1 MNRILHLITDP
12 RYERS
17 RLLHA
22 VQEAAE
28 NGADWVQVRDHR
40 ATAAELFDLTRD
52 VCAIC
57 HPRNV
62 RVAVNDRVDVALAAG
77 ADGAQLGARSLPLAQ
92 ARRIAP
98 GLTFGAS
105 VHDRDSAQVAG
116 AAGADWLTFG
126 HVFPT
131 PSHSGEAP
139 RGLDRLAK
147 IVQFSDL
154 PVIAIGGIG
163 VERVNDVLRSGA
175 AGIAVISAILQAP
188 DPAAATRALRRA
200 LDA

>member
-1 MNRILHLITDP
+1 MNRALHLITDP
-12 RYERS
+12 GYERS

-28 NGADWVQVRDHR
+28 TGVDWVQVRDHR

-77 ADGAQLGARSLPLAQ
+77 ADGAQLGARSLPLVE

-98 GLTFGAS
+98 GLKLGAS
-105 VHDRDSAQVAG
+105 THDRDSARIAQTD
-116 AAGADWLTFG
+116 GADWLTFG

-131 PSHSGEAP
+131 TSHPGEPA
-139 RGLDRLAK
+139 RGLDTLAE
-147 IVQFSDL
+147 IVQVSDL

-163 VERVNDVLRSGA
+163 VEQVAGVLRSGA
-175 AGIAVISAILQAP
+175 RGIAVISAILDAP
-188 DPAAATRALRRA
+188 DPAAATRALRRL